1 MTTPV
6 VSVLM
11 PTYNQS
17 AFILRAIESLRAQTF
32 SDWELVIVDDGSTD
46 DTETTLA
53 AVLDEPRIHYHRL
66 ERNQGV
72 GAALNAAT
80 RLACGRYL
88 AYLPSD
94 DVYYPEH
101 LARLTDLLASRPEV
115 YLAYAGLRWHYER
128 YSATLHGNEAVGR
141 EPEFLRQPPLPGN
154 HPPHSGS
161 LFALVQVMH
170 RRDYERVCRWISRDE
185 QETDALE
192 LHFWRGLLQCGA
204 TFAYA
209 GDITCEWVDH
219 PHQRH
224 KIMTG
229 RIGGLSL
236 FRQHYSIPSDQPLNW
251 QPSWGPCIN
260 EHTRFERYRTIR
272 NLPAPDGLKI
282 LIAGELG
289 FNPERIMAFEERGHK
304 LYGLWYPHPESWDTT
319 GPLAFGNI
327 ENIPYDHE
335 WVERVR
341 QIQPDLIYAMLN
353 WQAIPF
359 LYDVMRANPGIPF
372 VFHFKEDPFICQEKG
387 TWSKLVYLIKNSD
400 AQIFINQEAF
410 EWFQIALDGT
420 LDASTT
426 YILDGDLPKLDWF
439 TDHWS
444 PKLSHQDG
452 QIHTVCAGRIIGI
465 SDWAAIR
472 AAGIHIHFY
481 GVQFQQGSP
490 NFVREGLEAGLLHLH
505 PTIEPRDWVRE
516 LSQYD
521 AAWFHIFDSHN
532 WGDLRRAH
540 RDDLN
545 LPARM
550 GTYAA
555 AGLPWILKDNRRSRV
570 AIQSAAVAADVGV
583 FFNNYADLAAQL
595 SNRDRLT
602 EMTDNMRSTRK
613 NFAFDT
619 YADELI
625 ALFRQTVERHIHEGN
640 HA

>member
-1 MTTPV
+1 MTLPA

-46 DTETTLA
+46 ETEAVVAPTLG
-53 AVLDEPRIHYHRL
+53 DPRIRYHR
-66 ERNQGV
+66 ERRNQGV
-72 GAALNAAT
+72 GTALNRAT
-80 RLACGRYL
+80 RLAHGRYI

-101 LARLTDLLASRPEV
+101 LARLTALLNTRPDI
-115 YLAYAGLRWHYER
+115 YLAYGGLRWHYDR
-128 YSATLHGNEAVGR
+128 YSASLHDAIGR
-141 EPEFLRQPPLPGN
+141 EAELIQQPPPATQ
-154 HPPHSGS
+154 PPYSGS
-161 LFALVQVMH
+161 PFALVQVMH
-170 RRDYERVCRWISRDE
+170 RRDHESACRWTTRDE
-185 QETDALE
+185 QETDRLE
-192 LHFWRGLLQCGA
+192 LLFWRDLLQCGA
-204 TFAYA
+204 TFAYT
-209 GDITCEWVDH
+209 GDITCEWVAH

-224 KIMTG
+224 RIMTE
-229 RIGGLSL
+229 RVGGLSL
-236 FRQHYSIPSDQPLNW
+236 FRQRYNIPHDQPLNW
-251 QPSWGPCIN
+251 QPSWGPCVN
-260 EHTRFERYRTIR
+260 EHTRFDRFRVKR
-272 NLPAPDGLKI
+272 QLPAPDGLKI

-289 FNPERIMAFEERGHK
+289 FNPERIIAFEERGHK
-304 LYGLWYPHPESWDTT
+304 LYGLWYPHPEGWDTT
-319 GPLAFGNI
+319 GPLSFGNV
-327 ENIPYDHE
+327 EDIPYDDE
-335 WVERVR
+335 WVERV
-341 QIQPDLIYAMLN
+341 QGLQPDVIYAMLN
-353 WQAIPF
+353 WQAVPF
-359 LYDVMRANPGIPF
+359 LYEVIRANPGIPF

-387 TWSKLVYLIKNSD
+387 TWSKLVYLLRHSD
-400 AQIFINQEAF
+400 AQIFINREAF
-410 EWFQIALDGT
+410 EWFQFALNGT
-420 LDASTT
+420 LDTNNS
-426 YILDGDLPKLDWF
+426 YILDGDLPKLDWL
-439 TDHWS
+439 TDDWS

-465 SDWAAIR
+465 SDWAALR
-472 AAGIHIHFY
+472 ASGIHLHFY

-490 NFVREGLEAGLLHLH
+490 NFIREGLAAGLLHLH

-532 WGDLRRAH
+532 QGDLRRAH

-555 AGLPWILKDNRRSRV
+555 AGLPWILKDNRHSRV
-570 AIQSAAVAADVGV
+570 AIQSVALANDIGV
-583 FFNNYADLAAQL
+583 FFNDYTDLAAQL
-595 SNRDRLT
+595 ANRSRLT
-602 EMTDNMRSTRK
+602 QMTENMRAARK

-625 ALFRQTVERHIHEGN
+625 ALFRQTIERHVREGH